1 MNISVCSW
9 IRNIYILYSTSVW
22 KRKDT
27 SSTPIKGSLCS
38 FVLLRGGF
46 SEEDQ
51 QRYTRLKELSEMEM
65 NDEVA
70 VSIICLTV
78 FLIVAGIF
86 VNAYI
91 RAFRLDENR
100 RDKI

>member
-1 MNISVCSW
+1 
-9 IRNIYILYSTSVW
+9 
-22 KRKDT
+22 
-27 SSTPIKGSLCS
+27 
-38 FVLLRGGF
+38 
-46 SEEDQ
+46 
-51 QRYTRLKELSEMEM
+51 MEM

-91 RAFRLDENR
+91 RASKTVAYHWKGAYLTLRLEDGTIVQVASKRLYVIPFNVSVDVYKNGEVKRIESNR
-100 RDKI
+100 SFGR